1 MTRVFRHPISFSE
14 CKQIVVRLESE
25 DLYVTNYQKG
35 RGEDARR
42 GELQSDRCVSAHVTL
57 HEWHRMFDKPV
68 PGLLACGTTILGVKN
83 WRWIVHGGN
92 GNPVAQLSD
101 V

>member
-1 MTRVFRHPISFSE
+1 
-14 CKQIVVRLESE
+14 
-25 DLYVTNYQKG
+25 
-35 RGEDARR
+35 
-42 GELQSDRCVSAHVTL
+42 
-57 HEWHRMFDKPV
+57 MFDKPV